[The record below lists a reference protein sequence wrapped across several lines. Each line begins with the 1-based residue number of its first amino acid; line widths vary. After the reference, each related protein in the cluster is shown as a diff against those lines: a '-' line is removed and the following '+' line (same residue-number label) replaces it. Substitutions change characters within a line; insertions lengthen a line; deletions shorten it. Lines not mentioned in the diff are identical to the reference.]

1 MTVCYQLA
9 QELHREDPHNAESVA
24 AVGHLGC
31 AHACAPII
39 VFCTVDRLEAT
50 LLGMEEAVVP
60 KEALVVEVGPHG
72 AFSVNSIGLNGTPF
86 PLSFSVREAS
96 GSWMVNATAAQA
108 RELADVLMRAASD
121 TIVVIDLAT
130 SSFLDNDNDV
140 PWPPSRIAAGQ
151 GVSCQVHPL
160 GALAAGV
167 IGLSEEAIAMR
178 REALPRFLDGW
189 SPYELVLADM
199 PGIPDP
205 ERTDEIVLALGTAA
219 YYDEPVLPGLPGSCL
234 LYSGHDD
241 CYLHVESTDQT
252 VPPALLSRLL
262 ALLAGSALAHVFPV
276 EVPEP
281 ATVIAESLTA
291 DHAQWTGR
299 LGAVSGDTVTIS
311 LSAVAAPWRLGH
323 PLPERTDRTVIYDV
337 QQGLWRIATV
347 PGRG

>member
-1 MTVCYQLA
+1 MTECYQLA

-50 LLGMEEAVVP
+50 LLGMEKAVVP

-121 TIVVIDLAT
+121 TIVVIDLAA

-178 REALPRFLDGW
+178 RDALPRFLGGW
-189 SPYELVLADM
+189 SPHELTLADM
-199 PGIPDP
+199 PGSPDP